1 MELAKKMLCPR
12 CSKKLRLEA
21 GYSVCD
27 ACGLRRRPEDRQIVR
42 LESNYMVL
50 RRNLRRAPP
59 GSEVELVDCGQKLQG
74 TMGVFQN
81 GRTTKA
87 LRTTSGFIV
96 AFSDDIEDLALL
108 VVECEW
114 YIAGPES
121 ILEVISLLEK
131 A

>member
-1 MELAKKMLCPR
+1 MESTKTLCPR
-12 CSKKLRLEA
+12 CSKKKLRLED
-21 GYSVCD
+21 GYWFCD

-42 LESNYMVL
+42 LASNYVVL
-50 RRNLRRAPP
+50 RRNLGRAPP

-81 GRTTKA
+81 GRITKA